1 MARQPAL
8 LVTLAGGRAAASAD
22 QAEETKVG
30 RAVAALADLAVVL
43 VALVA
48 DREARAVALVVLAAA
63 LVAQVVVKGDHAVV
77 LEVARAVVLEVARA
91 VVLEVARAA
100 ASAADRAVVLE
111 VAKEAVLAVA
121 KAVGKEAVV
130 VVNRSIRVGITL
142 LELILALGLSAVLMF
157 AIFTAIQIHWK
168 FFDVRR
174 TGVEEAQL
182 ARTILRSIGDDLRA
196 QAPQAQT
203 DLSGLDIVTENTG
216 GAATAAANNAIG
228 AMGATAGAAQ
238 GAAGA
243 ESEASAEEGTDPAA
257 DPTAPQ
263 AGVVALYGS
272 ATQLQFDISR
282 LPRVDQYEAILSPE
296 SELGVVDIPSDIK
309 TVTYFLRSEESALA
323 GESALGLPVPP
334 EPSSTGLGRGLMRRE
349 LDQAIASYA
358 SQGIAAENAL
368 SDSQLLAP
376 EVVGLQFRY
385 FDGMAWLSEWN
396 SVELGGFPTAV
407 EVTIVLESQQAAKP
421 GRAAQILGGIAET
434 TGTIGGG
441 MPDDQVKLYTLVVN
455 LPYAVNVG
463 AASTAEGSTDSAE
476 QAPAGGAQPST
487 NAGGAAAAGGGSR

>member
-1 MARQPAL
+1 MDPEAEALADPA
-8 LVTLAGGRAAASAD
+8 VASAD
-22 QAEETKVG
+22 QAAVPVVDPEADSAADKAVPV
-30 RAVAALADLAVVL
+30 AVLVVKVAARVARVVGSAV
-43 VALVA
+43 
-48 DREARAVALVVLAAA
+48 DKAAA
-63 LVAQVVVKGDHAVV
+63 LEDRAADKVDH
-77 LEVARAVVLEVARA
+77 EVDSVEGRA
-91 VVLEVARAA
+91 ARAA
-100 ASAADRAVVLE
+100 ALAADKVVAASAA
-111 VAKEAVLAVA
+111 
-121 KAVGKEAVV
+121 GKEAVV
-130 VVNRSIRVGITL
+130 VVKRTYRAGISL

-157 AIFTAIQIHWK
+157 AIFSAIQIHWK

-216 GAATAAANNAIG
+216 GAATAAANNALG
-228 AMGATAGAAQ
+228 ALGAAAGSAQ

-243 ESEASAEEGTDPAA
+243 EGGESGSSSEEGAEPAT

-282 LPRVDQYEAILSPE
+282 LPRIDQYEAILSPE

-323 GESALGLPVPP
+323 GESAIGLPVPP

-358 SQGIAAENAL
+358 AQGITAENAL
-368 SDSQLLAP
+368 SGSQLLAP

-385 FDGMAWLSEWN
+385 FDGMAWLAEWN

-463 AASTAEGSTDSAE
+463 SATTAEGEPDSTEPAPSSG
-476 QAPAGGAQPST
+476 APAAGATP
-487 NAGGAAAAGGGSR
+487 AGGGSR

>member
-1 MARQPAL
+1 M
-8 LVTLAGGRAAASAD
+8 
-22 QAEETKVG
+22 G

-48 DREARAVALVVLAAA
+48 DREARAVVQVADLEARADRAAA
-63 LVAQVVVKGDHAVV
+63 LVAQVVVKADPAVASAAARAADLEVGKAVV
-77 LEVARAVVLEVARA
+77 LVAARVVELV
-91 VVLEVARAA
+91 
-100 ASAADRAVVLE
+100 
-111 VAKEAVLAVA
+111 VAKEAVL
-121 KAVGKEAVV
+121 AVGKEAVV

-228 AMGATAGAAQ
+228 AMGAAAGDAQ

-243 ESEASAEEGTDPAA
+243 ESEASAEEGADPAA

-323 GESALGLPVPP
+323 GESAIGLPVPP

-421 GRAAQILGGIAET
+421 GRATQILGGIAET

-463 AASTAEGSTDSAE
+463 AASTVEGSTDSAE